1 MCRNFYSVKLIS
13 SNLEIGPSLSGEIQ
27 RQLWWGVYSDNFI
40 PFALEIGTRRLGH
53 KIGTKKIGIQ
63 KLGYKNCGLNS
74 DNFIP
79 FALDIGTQNWDTKM
93 WIQKW
98 SGVYSNNFIPF
109 ALEIGTQKLG
119 HKIGTQKLGYKN
131 GGEF

>member
-1 MCRNFYSVKLIS
+1 M
-13 SNLEIGPSLSGEIQ
+13 
-27 RQLWWGVYSDNFI
+27 
-40 PFALEIGTRRLGH
+40 
-53 KIGTKKIGIQ
+53 
-63 KLGYKNCGLNS
+63 GYKNCGLNS

-119 HKIGTQKLGYKN
+119 HKIRTQKLGYKN

>member
-13 SNLEIGPSLSGEIQ
+13 SNLEIGPSLSREIQ
-27 RQLWWGVYSDNFI
+27 RQLWWGVYSD
-40 PFALEIGTRRLGH
+40 
-53 KIGTKKIGIQ
+53 
-63 KLGYKNCGLNS
+63 
-74 DNFIP
+74 
-79 FALDIGTQNWDTKM
+79 
-93 WIQKW
+93 
-98 SGVYSNNFIPF
+98 NFIPF